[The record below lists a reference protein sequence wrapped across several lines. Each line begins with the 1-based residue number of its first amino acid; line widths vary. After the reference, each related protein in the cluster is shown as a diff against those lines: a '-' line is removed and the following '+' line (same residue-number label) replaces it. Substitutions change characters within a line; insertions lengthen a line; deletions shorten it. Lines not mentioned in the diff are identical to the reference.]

1 MPGAGGRDVEAEVA
15 AAVVVVVA
23 EEVDMQN
30 TLSHCPTALLEE
42 DAGPSCSPAPELS
55 GGISVPHKLTFQ
67 WHITERCNL
76 RCTHCYQESYGGD
89 ELNFEQ
95 WLSVLQQLEAL
106 LDDWGKTSIV
116 PPRAHINVTGG
127 EPFVHP
133 DFVRLLE
140 VFASKRDRLSFA
152 ILSNGYFIDRAMAR
166 KLAELSTGFVQVSME
181 GTRAT
186 HDRIRGR
193 GSFDRT
199 VEAIKHLNAAKVP
212 VLISFTAH
220 RGNFREFPDVARL
233 ACDLRVKRV
242 WSDRLIPSGA
252 GAAPEMQSLTP
263 EEVRE
268 FVELMRAARD
278 EARGRWF
285 CKTEVAQHRA
295 LQFLTGHDKPYR
307 CTAGDSLLTLRP
319 NGDLLPCRRLPLR
332 VGNVLETPL
341 RELYRNNPILRSLRD
356 PQLKIKGCEPCSFRH
371 TCRGGLR
378 CLAFAVTGDPF
389 TSDPGCWLA
398 NSKSGD

>member
-1 MPGAGGRDVEAEVA
+1 
-15 AAVVVVVA
+15 
-23 EEVDMQN
+23 
-30 TLSHCPTALLEE
+30 LLEE
-42 DAGPSCSPAPELS
+42 GGGPACSPAPELAS
-55 GGISVPHKLTFQ
+55 PGPHKLIFQ

-95 WLSVLQQLEAL
+95 WLEVVAQLEAL
-106 LDDWGKTSIV
+106 LDDWAATSLT

-127 EPFVHP
+127 EPFVHR

-140 VFASKRDRLSFA
+140 VFASKRERLSFA
-152 ILSNGYFIDRAMAR
+152 ILCNGSFINAAMAR
-166 KLAELSTGFVQVSME
+166 KLAELAPGFVQVSIE
-181 GTRAT
+181 GLRAT
-186 HDRIRGR
+186 HDRIRGK

-199 VEAIKHLNAAKVP
+199 VAAIRHLTRAKVP

-220 RGNFREFPDVARL
+220 RGNFREFPEVARL

-242 WSDRLIPSGA
+242 WSDRLIPSGQA
-252 GAAPEMQSLTP
+252 SRPEMQTLTP
-263 EEVRE
+263 VEVRE
-268 FVELMRAARD
+268 FLELMRAARD
-278 EARGRWF
+278 EASRRWF
-285 CKTEVAQHRA
+285 CRTEVAQRRA
-295 LQFLTGHDKPYR
+295 LQFLTGHDTPYH

-319 NGDLLPCRRLPLR
+319 NGDLLPCRRLPIR

-341 RELYRNNPILRSLRD
+341 RELYRSNPVLRALRD
-356 PQLKIKGCEPCSFRH
+356 PHPKIKGCEPCSFRH

-389 TSDPGCWLA
+389 RSDPGCWLA
-398 NSKSGD
+398 HPVGKPGPSVEVEAT

>member
-1 MPGAGGRDVEAEVA
+1 M
-15 AAVVVVVA
+15 
-23 EEVDMQN
+23 N
-30 TLSHCPTALLEE
+30 FSLSGCPAPLLEE
-42 DAGPSCSPAPELS
+42 SHAPGCSPVPGS
-55 GGISVPHKLTFQ
+55 SVPHKLIFQ

-95 WLSVLQQLEAL
+95 WLDVLAQLEAL
-106 LDDWGKTSIV
+106 LDDWTV
-116 PPRAHINVTGG
+116 PGVAHPRAHINVTGG

-140 VFASKRDRLSFA
+140 VFASKPERLSFA
-152 ILSNGYFIDRAMAR
+152 ILSNGYFIDAALAR
-166 KLAELSTGFVQVSME
+166 KLAELAPGFVQVSVE
-181 GTRAT
+181 GTQAT
-186 HDRIRGR
+186 HDRIRGK

-199 VEAIKHLNAAKVP
+199 VAAIRHLTREKVP

-220 RGNFREFPDVARL
+220 RGNFREFPAVARL
-233 ACDLRVKRV
+233 ACDLRVKRI

-268 FVELMRAARD
+268 YVELMRRARD
-278 EARGRWF
+278 ESSRRWF

-295 LQFLTGHDKPYR
+295 LQFLTGHEKPYH

-319 NGDLLPCRRLPLR
+319 NGDLLPCRRLPIR

-341 RELYRNNPILRSLRD
+341 RELYRDNPTLRALRN
-356 PQLKIKGCEPCSFRH
+356 PHPEIKGCEPCSFRH

-378 CLAFAVTGDPF
+378 CLAYAVTGDPF

-398 NSKSGD
+398 TRPAKRDENHSAIPQP

>member
-1 MPGAGGRDVEAEVA
+1 METSL
-15 AAVVVVVA
+15 
-23 EEVDMQN
+23 QN
-30 TLSHCPTALLEE
+30 CPSPLLEE
-42 DAGPSCSPAPELS
+42 TTGPTCSPAPEIA
-55 GGISVPHKLTFQ
+55 GRPQTPHKLTFQ

-76 RCTHCYQESYGGD
+76 RCTHCYQESYGGA

-95 WLSVLQQLEAL
+95 WLDVLNQLEAL
-106 LDDWGKTSIV
+106 LDDWATTTAP

-140 VFASKRDRLSFA
+140 VFHSKRDRFSYA
-152 ILSNGYFIDRAMAR
+152 ILCNGYFIDARMAR
-166 KLAELSTGFVQVSME
+166 KLAQLAPGFVQVSIE
-181 GTRAT
+181 GTRPT
-186 HDRIRGR
+186 HDRIRGP
-193 GSFDRT
+193 GTFNRT
-199 VEAIKHLNAAKVP
+199 VAAIRHLTRERVP

-220 RGNFREFPDVARL
+220 RGNFREFPEVARL

-252 GAAPEMQSLTP
+252 GAGPETQSLKP

-268 FVELMRAARD
+268 YLELMQAARE
-278 EARGRWF
+278 EARRRWL
-285 CKTEVAQHRA
+285 CRTEVAQHRA

-319 NGDLLPCRRLPLR
+319 NGDLLPCRRLPIR
-332 VGNVLETPL
+332 VGNILETPL
-341 RELYRNNPILRSLRD
+341 RDLYRDDPTLRALRD
-356 PQLKIKGCEPCSFRH
+356 PHPKITGCEPCSFKH

-378 CLAFAVTGDPF
+378 CLAFAVNGDPF
-389 TSDPGCWLA
+389 TKDPGCWLA
-398 NSKSGD
+398 APGKI